1 MPRLFIPPSLR
12 PFCGGQEEVVVEGAT
27 VLEAVHSLEQQHPG
41 VMERLC
47 PEGTLR
53 AGMSVTVDQ
62 NVTPR
67 GLSQKVSPE
76 SEIHF
81 LPAIG
86 GG

>member
-1 MPRLFIPPSLR
+1 MPRLFIPPLLR
-12 PFCGGQEEVVVEGAT
+12 PFCEGQEEVTVEGAT
-27 VLEAVHSLEQQHPG
+27 VLEAVQSLNQRYPG
-41 VMERLC
+41 VIERLC
-47 PEGTLR
+47 PEGKLR
-53 AGMSVTVDQ
+53 AGIAVTVDQ

-67 GLSQKVSPE
+67 GLAQKVAPA

>member
-1 MPRLFIPPSLR
+1 MPRLFIPPLLR
-12 PFCGGQEEVVVEGAT
+12 SYCGGKEEFVVEGAT
-27 VLEAVHSLEQQHPG
+27 VLEAVQSLEQQYPG
-41 VMERLC
+41 VIERLC
-47 PEGTLR
+47 PEGKLR
-53 AGMSVTVDQ
+53 SGTSVTVDQ

-67 GLSQKVSPE
+67 GLSQKVSSE

>member
-1 MPRLFIPPSLR
+1 MPRLFIPPLLR
-12 PFCGGQEEVVVEGAT
+12 PFCAGQEEVIVEGAT
-27 VLEAVHSLEQQHPG
+27 VLDAVQSLEQQHPG

-47 PEGTLR
+47 PEGKLR
-53 AGMSVTVDQ
+53 SGMSVTVDQ

-67 GLSQKVSPE
+67 GLAQKVSPE

>member
-1 MPRLFIPPSLR
+1 MPRLFISPPLR
-12 PFCGGQEEVVVEGAT
+12 PFCEGQEEVVVEGAT
-27 VLEAVHSLEQQHPG
+27 VLEAVHSLEQLHPG
-41 VMERLC
+41 MMERLC
-47 PEGTLR
+47 PEGKLR
-53 AGMSVTVDQ
+53 SGMSVTVDQ

-67 GLSQKVSPE
+67 GLAQKVSPE

>member
-1 MPRLFIPPSLR
+1 MPRLFIPPLLK
-12 PFCGGQEEVVVEGAT
+12 PYCKGATEAIVEGTT
-27 VLEAVHSLEQQHPG
+27 VREAVESLDEMYPG
-41 VMERLC
+41 VKERLC
-47 PEGTLR
+47 PEDTLR
-53 AGMSVTVDQ
+53 AGLSVTVDQ

-67 GLSQKVSPE
+67 GLSEKVTAE

>member
-1 MPRLFIPPSLR
+1 MPCLFIPPLLK
-12 PFCGGQEEVVVEGAT
+12 PYCKGAAEVVVEGTT
-27 VLEAVHSLEQQHPG
+27 VREAVESLDELYPG
-41 VMERLC
+41 VKERLC

-53 AGMSVTVDQ
+53 AGLAVTVDQ

-67 GLSQKVSPE
+67 GLSQKVTPE